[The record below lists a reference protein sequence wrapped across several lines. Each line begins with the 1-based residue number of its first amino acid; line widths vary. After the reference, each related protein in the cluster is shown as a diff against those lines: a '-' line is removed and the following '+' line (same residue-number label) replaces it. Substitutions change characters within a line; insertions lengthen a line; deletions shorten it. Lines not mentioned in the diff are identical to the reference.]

1 MHFYISLHKYLH
13 GAEAVRNSVQQKCIY
28 TGLWR
33 LEYKDVII
41 SDCVNPQGTHQEEK
55 NWEKVTGIILFPQIK
70 CWEKPHV
77 LVAIL
82 AVKNST
88 APCRATT
95 HVLTEPEP
103 LWTTHPTHPPHQLKV
118 QGQYLKQLVSYKLLM
133 TKQ

>member
-1 MHFYISLHKYLH
+1 M
-13 GAEAVRNSVQQKCIY
+13 RNSVQQKCIY

-77 LVAIL
+77 LVSLL
-82 AVKNST
+82 AVENFT
-88 APCRATT
+88 VPCRATT
-95 HVLTEPEP
+95 RVLTEPES
-103 LWTTHPTHPPHQLKV
+103 LRTTHPTHPSHQLIV
-118 QGQYLKQLVSYKLLM
+118 QPGQYPKQLVSYKMLM
-133 TKQ
+133 AKQ